1 LEIEFVQTLPC
12 FGAFKRKIEA
22 YREAVGILL
31 AQRFVAIVADK
42 LQ

>member
-1 LEIEFVQTLPC
+1 LFLFFSKAAVFWRLL
-12 FGAFKRKIEA
+12 KKEA